1 MPRPHR
7 QRRIF
12 PVAMRFLLAG
22 RNSQIKLASP
32 RPNAIQNFS
41 GNIQINALR
50 HFKNLYSI
58 EIHRPH
64 DALKNPF
71 AVTKGKFFDWKF
83 LNDSAVAVEVVAAA
97 DNNRDALQDAVAEVV
112 AAVADNNRDALRN
125 AVVVEEVAAADN
137 SDDDVPN
144 LFCRDVRF
152 RSRGQEYTCL

>member
-1 MPRPHR
+1 
-7 QRRIF
+7 
-12 PVAMRFLLAG
+12 MRFLLAG

-41 GNIQINALR
+41 GNRQINALR

-83 LNDSAVAVEVVAAA
+83 LNDSAVAEAADNRASLRDVAAVEAGADYNRDALQDVVAVEEVVAA
-97 DNNRDALQDAVAEVV
+97 DNNRDALRDV
-112 AAVADNNRDALRN
+112 AAV
-125 AVVVEEVAAADN
+125 EEAAAADN
-137 SDDDVPN
+137 SDGDVPT
-144 LFCRDVRF
+144 LFCRYVRF
-152 RSRGQEYTCL
+152 RSRGREYTCL